1 VYERLRML
9 ARKQMG
15 LERPDQTLQPTGLVH
30 EAFLKLMGAGAD
42 RRWDNRWHFYAAA
55 AEAMR
60 RILVDAARRRR
71 RLKRGGAHHR
81 VDLDDLRDG
90 VEQSPDDLLAVDEAL
105 TRFASQYPQKAELVK
120 LRYFGGLT
128 VDEAATTLDISA
140 ATAERHWA
148 FARAWLYRSI
158 AGSDRPGIVSPQ

>member
-1 VYERLRML
+1 ML

-15 LERPDQTLQPTGLVH
+15 LEGPDQTLQPTGLVH
-30 EAFLKLMGAGAD
+30 EAFLKLMGSGAD
-42 RRWDNRWHFYAAA
+42 RRWENRWHFYAAA

-71 RLKRGGAHHR
+71 RLKRGGGRQR
-81 VDLDDLRDG
+81 VDLDSLRDG
-90 VEQSPDDLLAVDEAL
+90 VEESPDDLLAVDEAL
-105 TRFASQYPQKAELVK
+105 TRFAAQYPEKAELVK

-128 VDEAATTLDISA
+128 VDEAASALGIST
-140 ATAERHWA
+140 ATAERYWA

-158 AGSDRPGIVSPQ
+158 AGHDRPATQLPQ

>member
-1 VYERLRML
+1 ML

-15 LERPDQTLQPTGLVH
+15 LERPGQTLQPTGLVH

-60 RILVDAARRRR
+60 HILVDAARRHR
-71 RLKRGGAHHR
+71 RLKRGGGRRR
-81 VDLDDLRDG
+81 VDLDDLRVG
-90 VEQSPDDLLAVDEAL
+90 VEQSPEDLLAVDEAL
-105 TRFASQYPQKAELVK
+105 TRFASQHPEKAELVK

-128 VDEAATTLDISA
+128 IDEAAKALGISA

-158 AGSDRPGIVSPQ
+158 AGNDRPGAVSSH

>member
-1 VYERLRML
+1 ML

-15 LERPDQTLQPTGLVH
+15 LERPGQTLQPTGLVH

-60 RILVDAARRRR
+60 HILVDAARRHR
-71 RLKRGGAHHR
+71 RLKRGGGRRR
-81 VDLDDLRDG
+81 VDLDDLRVG

-105 TRFASQYPQKAELVK
+105 TRFASQHPEKAELVK

-128 VDEAATTLDISA
+128 IDEAAKALGISA

-158 AGSDRPGIVSPQ
+158 AGNDRPGAVSSH

>member
-1 VYERLRML
+1 VYERLRLL
-9 ARKQMG
+9 AKKQMG
-15 LERPDQTLQPTGLVH
+15 LERPGQTLQPTGLVH

-60 RILVDAARRRR
+60 RILVDAARRHR
-71 RLKRGGAHHR
+71 RLKRGGGLHR
-81 VDLDDLRDG
+81 VDLDDLRAG
-90 VEQSPDDLLAVDEAL
+90 VEQPPDDLLAVDEAL

-128 VDEAATTLDISA
+128 IDEAAKALGISA
-140 ATAERHWA
+140 ATAERQWT
-148 FARAWLYRSI
+148 FARAWLYRCI
-158 AGSDRPGIVSPQ
+158 AGDDRPGGLSRH